1 MRLAD
6 FYIGLEFVCGPFW
19 WRCTDVGTRTI
30 AAIRLA
36 EDDPVWYQGPPYMV
50 DEVVFDEVALVGAH
64 RTELEAVEASVH
76 EADTSGHPGIPR
88 EVVSRM
94 LRAKGESARYPRS
107 RVLKFNRVRGDGE
120 VLHPFAAHR
129 QGSLWFIQ
137 VYLPFTGEWTQ
148 LGERE
153 FCALSLSTPDAI
165 RQRAG
170 RWPCG
175 T

>member
-50 DEVVFDEVALVGAH
+50 DEVVFDEVALAGAR
-64 RTELEAVEASVH
+64 RTEVEAVEDSVH
-76 EADTSGHPGIPR
+76 EVNASGHPGFPR
-88 EVVSRM
+88 GAVDRM
-94 LRAKGESARYPRS
+94 MRAKGESELYPLS
-107 RVLKFNRVRGDGE
+107 RVLRFDRVRGDGE
-120 VLHPFAAHR
+120 VLHPYAAHR

-137 VYLPFTGEWTQ
+137 VYLPFTGEWSQ
-148 LGERE
+148 LEERE
-153 FCALSLSTPDAI
+153 FCALPRSAS
-165 RQRAG
+165 
-170 RWPCG
+170 
-175 T
+175 